1 MYLPKN
7 FYSLFDLQQAKA
19 KGKVLR
25 SRSYEN
31 FIKVTYMK
39 KYEKNNRKN
48 PEENLLYKYQTKGFT
63 VVLSIVINIETLSK
77 TIKVINMPT
86 HTHIQ

>member
-1 MYLPKN
+1 
-7 FYSLFDLQQAKA
+7 
-19 KGKVLR
+19 
-25 SRSYEN
+25 
-31 FIKVTYMK
+31 MK

-77 TIKVINMPT
+77 TIKITKMPT
-86 HTHIQ
+86 HIQ